1 MVYFH
6 PFLYLGVELILAVQ
20 MFILVNKGW
29 MFGGKT
35 IFQVTFVLLMFLRN
49 ILTKSTIV
57 QSNNWLKYHLFKIKS
72 SYTLWWIYVRD
83 LLRRKAHWI

>member
-6 PFLYLGVELILAVQ
+6 PFLHLGVELILAVQ

-35 IFQVTFVLLMFLRN
+35 IVQVTFVLLMFLKN
-49 ILTKSTIV
+49 ILAKSTIV
-57 QSNNWLKYHLFKIKS
+57 KSNIWL
-72 SYTLWWIYVRD
+72 
-83 LLRRKAHWI
+83 